1 MKRNRKAKILA
12 TLGPSSSSPKIIDD
26 LFNAGCDVFRLN
38 FSHGTI
44 EDHRKNYENIR
55 NLEKKYNHTT
65 CILADLQGP
74 KLRIGNFIKKKIEVK
89 KGQEFILDLNS
100 TPGDQKRVCF
110 PHKEIYDI
118 LTPNSEILIDDG
130 KIRLQIIKQQNDNL
144 ITEVLNDGILSD
156 NKGINIPGIIL
167 PISSLTSKDKS
178 DLTKALDMGVD
189 WVALSFV
196 QTHKDIEELR
206 KLVGN
211 KASIMAKIEK
221 PSAVKNLDQIINASD
236 GLMIARGDLGVEL
249 PTEQVPV
256 IQKNII
262 NRCREYGKPVVV
274 ATQMLESMVINN
286 VPTRAEASDVANAIY
301 DGTDAVMLSAES
313 AIGSFPIESV
323 TIMNKIIQ
331 SVENDNNNFN
341 LEELHQNNE
350 IIEKSNS
357 TIDAITSAAYTIA
370 KNAGAK
376 AIVTFSVSGKTTMR
390 MAKERAPVLIIGLS
404 PNINTAR
411 KVQIT
416 WGVYSIHSEQDA
428 RSATE
433 MVSIACLAI
442 KNKKLAKNGDSIV
455 ITAGVP
461 FGNAGS
467 TNLLRIA
474 KIIDNNELT

>member
-44 EDHRKNYENIR
+44 EDHRKNCENIR

-74 KLRIGNFIKKKIEVK
+74 KLRIGNFGNKKIEVK

-100 TPGDQKRVCF
+100 APGDQKRVNF

-130 KIRLQIIKQQNDNL
+130 KIRLQIIKQENDNL
-144 ITEVLNDGILSD
+144 VTEVLNDGILSD

-274 ATQMLESMVINN
+274 ATQMLESMVVNN

-331 SVENDNNNFN
+331 SVENDNDNFN